1 MSSTEV
7 NEFVTAWWPVA
18 VGVYTC
24 AGGVVTFYA
33 RTVHTRILTL
43 YRTVRENEKACD
55 ERVEKIERELAAHR
69 LHVAETYATSSEV
82 QTLFGQVIELLRRI
96 EDKLERKADK

>member
-1 MSSTEV
+1 MSTEV

-24 AGGVVTFYA
+24 AGGVVTMYT
-33 RTVHTRILTL
+33 RSVRTRIKELETE
-43 YRTVRENEKACD
+43 VRENETVCEGRLSKLEHD
-55 ERVEKIERELAAHR
+55 LSMHR

-82 QTLFGQVIELLRRI
+82 TNLFSQVMETLRRI